1 MSNPGAP
8 HPAPPQ
14 PVAHQSNGNA
24 APETAIVAALGARSV
39 VLVGM
44 MGAGK
49 SSIGRRLAS
58 RLGIPFVDADA
69 EIEKAA
75 GMSIP
80 DIFATHGE
88 PDFRAGEAR
97 VIARLLDGGPQVLAT
112 GGGAFMNADTRT
124 AIGAK
129 GVSIWLNA
137 DLETLM
143 RRIKRRH
150 DRPLLHTDDP
160 AATLQQLID
169 ARYPIYALADFTV
182 QSREVPHEKI
192 VDEIV
197 AVLGAGPASAGCG
210 GRGFD
215 EGRDH
220 VMTAPL
226 RSSDP
231 IVVDVALGDRSYDIV
246 IGRGQLGSL
255 GARIAKLRPGAK
267 VAIVSDENVAARH
280 LDAAVAAVKG
290 AAGQVSTVVLPP
302 GESTKSFAHLAS
314 LCDDLISHRIER
326 SDLVVALGGGVIGDL
341 TGFAAA
347 IVRRGIDYIQVP
359 TSLLSQVD
367 SSVGGKTAIDSP
379 QGKNLIGAFYQPV
392 LVIADTALLDTLPER
407 EFRAGYAEVAK
418 YGLLGDAAFFAWLE
432 ANWKDVFAGGPA
444 REHAI
449 ATSCRA
455 KAAIVARDERETGD
469 RMLLNLGHTFGH
481 ALEADAGFSDR
492 LLHGEAIAIGMAL
505 AFEFSARR
513 GLLPKAEA
521 ERAISHLAAVGLPT
535 KVSQVPG
542 GTSGIDR
549 LMTLIGQDKKVTR
562 GKLTFILARAIG
574 NAFVAPDVDATE
586 VRAFLAEKLA

>member
-1 MSNPGAP
+1 MSNPAASN
-8 HPAPPQ
+8 PAVPQ
-14 PVAHQSNGNA
+14 PVAPHSDGA
-24 APETAIVAALGARSV
+24 AAETAILAALGARSV

-49 SSIGRRLAS
+49 SSIGRRLAT

-80 DIFATHGE
+80 DIFATRGE

-112 GGGAFMNADTRT
+112 GGGAFMNTDTRA

-129 GVSIWLNA
+129 GVSVWLSA
-137 DLETLM
+137 DFETLM
-143 RRIKRRH
+143 RRIKRRQ

-160 AATLQQLID
+160 AETLRQLIA
-169 ARYPIYALADFTV
+169 ARYPVYGLADFTV
-182 QSREVPHEKI
+182 QSREVPHDKI

-197 AVLGAGPASAGCG
+197 AALAAPPLLEPGRADSAQ
-210 GRGFD
+210 GR
-215 EGRDH
+215 H
-220 VMTAPL
+220 HIMTAPL
-226 RSSDP
+226 RTGDP

-246 IGRGQLGSL
+246 IGRGQLASL
-255 GARIAKLRPGAK
+255 GTRIAELRPGAK

-280 LDAAVAAVKG
+280 LDAAIAAVKVS
-290 AAGQVSTVVLPP
+290 APEVSTVVLPP
-302 GESTKSFAHLAS
+302 GESTKSFPHLAS
-314 LCDDLISHRIER
+314 LCDALIAHRIER
-326 SDLVVALGGGVIGDL
+326 GDLVIALGGGVIGDL
-341 TGFAAA
+341 AGFAAA
-347 IVRRGIDYIQVP
+347 VVRRGLDYVQVP
-359 TSLLSQVD
+359 TSLLAQVD

-379 QGKNLIGAFYQPV
+379 QGKNLIGAFHQPV

-432 ANWKDVFAGGPA
+432 ANWKDVFAGGAA

-481 ALEADAGFSDR
+481 ALEADAGYSDR

-513 GLLPKAEA
+513 GLLPMAQA
-521 ERAISHLAAVGLPT
+521 QRAIGHFAAVGLPT
-535 KVSQVPG
+535 RISDVPG
-542 GTSGIDR
+542 GVSDIDR
-549 LMTLIGQDKKVTR
+549 LMTLIAQDKKVAR
-562 GKLTFILARAIG
+562 GKLTFILARDIG
-574 NAFVAPDVDATE
+574 NAFVERDVDAAD
-586 VRAFLAEKLA
+586 VRAFLNEKLASS